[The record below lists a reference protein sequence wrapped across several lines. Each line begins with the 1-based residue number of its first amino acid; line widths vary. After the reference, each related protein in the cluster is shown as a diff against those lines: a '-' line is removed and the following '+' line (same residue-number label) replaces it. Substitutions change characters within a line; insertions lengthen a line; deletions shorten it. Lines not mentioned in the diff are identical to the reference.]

1 MNIIDHTS
9 DDIRQIVPAD
19 FSFLSDADQQV
30 TAALHAALAALLGLN
45 PDATIAVSGCQYS
58 DDRDVDPTSVPSDLN
73 CQLTAGTLLHGGR
86 LYTLAAYSWQQLN
99 PEGRR
104 FGTMPHA
111 CISFEEQLA
120 APSPVYGADLTLSQ
134 QPHRHLVAR
143 LCMGV
148 LNNTYQPNLFTPPNG
163 VTDYI
168 LPTQIHH
175 ISQ

>member
-30 TAALHAALAALLGLN
+30 TAAPHAALAALLGLD

-58 DDRDVDPTSVPSDLN
+58 DDRSTMPSELN

-86 LYTLAAYSWQQLN
+86 LYTLAAYSWQQQN
-99 PEGRR
+99 PESRI
-104 FGTMPHA
+104 GTMPHA

-148 LNNTYQPNLFTPPNG
+148 LDNTYQPNRFTPPNG